1 MGLERIIFLSIKDFI
16 FHSPGRGAKC
26 DDGSKP
32 TCSDGSAPVKD
43 GDKSTPPC
51 PDGERPSTC
60 ADGSTPA
67 RRGRC
72 GRAERVCCDG
82 SAPSSSGRP
91 VCGDGERGVCD
102 LAEDC

>member
-67 RRGRC
+67 RQGNGKGRGR
-72 GRAERVCCDG
+72 GNRLSVPIA
-82 SAPSSSGRP
+82 AI
-91 VCGDGERGVCD
+91 
-102 LAEDC
+102 